1 MRKLSV
7 IVPCYNEE
15 AVIAETYNRLSTVLG
30 VMLLSV
36 ELVFVDDG
44 SGDRTGEILKE
55 LARLDSRVR
64 IIRFSRNFG
73 HQAAVAAGLKYST
86 GTEAVVM
93 DADLQDPP
101 EAIPGMLALM
111 DREEC
116 DVVYGQRTRRKGDGL
131 LKRLTASGYYRALNS
146 FSDVKFP
153 LDTGDFRVVDRKVI
167 DVFNAMPE
175 RNKYVRGLIGWMGF
189 KQLPYQYA
197 RDTRFAGETKYTLSR
212 MIKLATD
219 GILSFS
225 RKPLRLVVRLGL
237 LSVVVAVGIAA
248 WAIVRRLFFV
258 QETIPGWASLVAIIV
273 FLGGVQLLSVGVLGE
288 YIGSIFEESKQR
300 PEYVIQELVNISKDC
315 R

>member
-15 AVIAETYNRLSTVLG
+15 AVIAETYRRLSAVLG
-30 VMLLSV
+30 EMPLSV

-44 SGDRTGEILKE
+44 SGDHTAEILKGF
-55 LARLDSRVR
+55 ARQDARVR
-64 IIRFSRNFG
+64 VVRFSRNFG
-73 HQAAVAAGLKYST
+73 HQAAVAAGVKYST
-86 GTEAVVM
+86 GTEAVVI

-101 EAIPGMLALM
+101 EAIPAMLALM
-111 DREEC
+111 DREKC
-116 DVVYGQRTRRKGDGL
+116 DVVYGQRIKRRGDNL
-131 LKRLTASGYYRALNS
+131 LKRLTAGGYYKVLNS
-146 FSDVKFP
+146 LSDVKFP
-153 LDTGDFRVVDRKVI
+153 LDTGDFRIMDRKVI

-189 KQLPYQYA
+189 KQVPYQYA
-197 RDTRFAGETKYTLSR
+197 RDPRFAGETKYTVSR
-212 MIKLATD
+212 MMKLATD

-237 LSVVVAVGIAA
+237 LSVVAAIGIAA
-248 WAIVRRLFFV
+248 WAIIKRLLWV
-258 QETIPGWASLVAIIV
+258 QETIPGWASTVAIMV

-300 PEYVIQELVNISKDC
+300 PEYVVEELVNINKDC